1 MTKYALKGPIILT
14 SSYAE
19 LFLDV
24 RWASVE
30 LHDSCLLKTSH
41 LSLFPSDWPSLISRR
56 CHMSINVSVFSCSQ
70 QFFFLLADEKNCM
83 FATVF
88 QRWGFE
94 TDWKIWLD
102 ETWFSHSLKDLLPLF
117 SDPLLY
123 FTQRNKTVGWHYQ
136 GKTELGK
143 RFKGVWYFKAA
154 TASPNL
160 LPPPKDMGCALV
172 GNDKVPLVHGYQLL

>member
-1 MTKYALKGPIILT
+1 
-14 SSYAE
+14 
-19 LFLDV
+19 
-24 RWASVE
+24 
-30 LHDSCLLKTSH
+30 
-41 LSLFPSDWPSLISRR
+41 
-56 CHMSINVSVFSCSQ
+56 MSINVSVFSCSQ

-172 GNDKVPLVHGYQLL
+172 GNDKVPLVHGYQLLYTTGQHSYSKGKQQRPGAKRSLEDTCGGAHAHII